1 MGISTMARYPCAG
14 LFSWVPGVSIGSWD
28 SDFCANNW
36 MINRV
41 RYELVVRD
49 FHRTG
54 WDGVGVVGSSEVRYA
69 DSKMQC
75 TLPSLIQMKDILD
88 LCCTVESW
96 QCSPRFKICCRNW
109 VIAKTR
115 FFVSTYNV
123 PLSPRSESQALLLQG
138 IRTKLPLFPES
149 PKDLLGGWVW
159 ISIWNL
165 RGFKGWTPHNIWLV
179 ISDYQIETC
188 GVLLELLALGV
199 STCPERSQTYW
210 LTWAAITCCKDT
222 ETRPMKVGPVGRLCA
237 AYLCNAQMN
246 GLVQEAQFML

>member
-14 LFSWVPGVSIGSWD
+14 LFSWVPGVSIGSLD

-41 RYELVVRD
+41 LLSICVVKSHEWVVRD

-123 PLSPRSESQALLLQG
+123 PLSPKSESQALLLQG

-159 ISIWNL
+159 VSIWNL
-165 RGFKGWTPHNIWLV
+165 RGFKRWTPHNIWLV
-179 ISDYQIETC
+179 ISDYQIEIC
-188 GVLLELLALGV
+188 GVLLALLALGV
-199 STCPERSQTYW
+199 STCPDRSQTPRLADVLIDLSGNHMLQGHRDPAY
-210 LTWAAITCCKDT
+210 
-222 ETRPMKVGPVGRLCA
+222 EGRPRWKTLRSIPL
-237 AYLCNAQMN
+237 
-246 GLVQEAQFML
+246 